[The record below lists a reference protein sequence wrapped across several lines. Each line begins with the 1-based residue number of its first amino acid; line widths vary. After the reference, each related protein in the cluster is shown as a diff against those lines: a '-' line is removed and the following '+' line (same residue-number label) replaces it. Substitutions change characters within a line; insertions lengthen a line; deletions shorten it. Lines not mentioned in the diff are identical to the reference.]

1 MAHDF
6 EYCTGCGLCHS
17 VYNIP
22 FERDGKNFLKPSQ
35 KKCRILKKMNDICPF
50 GKYGVSKYSGNV
62 WGEYISAC
70 RAYSADNGIRRKA
83 SSGGVI
89 TSLAIYLLRT
99 KKVDGVI
106 LTKADENMPYHC
118 VTFCA
123 RTEEEI
129 LSACGSRY
137 SQSSPLMD
145 ILSLIKHDEKY
156 CFIGKPCD
164 VSTLRRYLK
173 YNPLLENRIVFM
185 LSFFCAGMPSDQAN
199 EKLLYAIITSLAC
212 KEGYCFAS
220 NKYLA
225 EKLDVNPK
233 TVSSWISDLRD
244 RGFII
249 VELIRN
255 ENNQIIQ
262 RKIYINDSP
271 YPLNNGYQYQSKNG
285 QAIYQKVE
293 DNNIRNNIKN
303 SNKVK
308 KKIISNYTNRREYS
322 EEFLNSLYANFNM

>member
-1 MAHDF
+1 MLD
-6 EYCTGCGLCHS
+6 L
-17 VYNIP
+17 
-22 FERDGKNFLKPSQ
+22 
-35 KKCRILKKMNDICPF
+35 
-50 GKYGVSKYSGNV
+50 
-62 WGEYISAC
+62 
-70 RAYSADNGIRRKA
+70 
-83 SSGGVI
+83 
-89 TSLAIYLLRT
+89 
-99 KKVDGVI
+99 
-106 LTKADENMPYHC
+106 
-118 VTFCA
+118 
-123 RTEEEI
+123 
-129 LSACGSRY
+129 
-137 SQSSPLMD
+137 
-145 ILSLIKHDEKY
+145 
-156 CFIGKPCD
+156 
-164 VSTLRRYLK
+164 
-173 YNPLLENRIVFM
+173 LLELEWYMKENKETIGYYSVIPATV
-185 LSFFCAGMPSDQAN
+185 LYNKELKAN

-271 YPLNNGYQYQSKNG
+271 YPLNNGYQYQLKNG
-285 QAIYQKVE
+285 QVIHQKVE